1 MNKAEFITGVASKA
15 DLTKKDA
22 EIAINAVIA
31 QLSEAFSKGEDVAFI
46 GFGTFKVSTRKARI
60 GRNPSTGK
68 EMNIPES
75 KTVCFKAG
83 SKLKELL

>member
-15 DLTKKDA
+15 DITKKDA
-22 EIAINAVIA
+22 ETALNAVLA

-46 GFGTFKVSTRKARI
+46 GFGTFKVATRKARI

-68 EMNIPES
+68 EIQIPES
-75 KTVCFKAG
+75 KTVTFKVGA
-83 SKLKELL
+83 KLKEML